1 MPAAATGDGWRAGV
15 VAMLPVLLGI
25 VPFGMVAGVAGVE
38 NGATVAQSIAFGFLS
53 YSAAA
58 QIAAFDLLGRGAPL
72 LVVIGTATVIN
83 LRFAMYS
90 ASLARHIAGGRLAR
104 RVAGAYLLTDHA
116 YALTMSRSAQPP
128 PTRHLPSYYLGAAFV
143 MWAVQMTSM
152 VAGALLGTGAPEA
165 IPLAFA
171 VPLTF
176 LALLIPALRDRP
188 SVLAAIVA
196 AVVATAGQN
205 APANAGMLLGAL
217 AGVAAGT
224 AAALTGR
231 RRES

>member
-1 MPAAATGDGWRAGV
+1 MAAAAPGDGWRAGV

-25 VPFGMVAGVAGVE
+25 VPFGMVAGIAGVE

-72 LVVIGTATVIN
+72 IVVIGTAIVIN

-90 ASLARHIAGGRLAR
+90 ASLARHITGGRLVR
-104 RVAGAYLLTDHA
+104 RAADAYLLTDHA
-116 YALTMSRSAQPP
+116 YALTVSRATQPP
-128 PTRHLPSYYLGAAFV
+128 PPRYLRSYYFGAAVV
-143 MWAVQMTSM
+143 MWAAQMTA
-152 VAGALLGTGAPEA
+152 VVVGALFGTGAPEA

-176 LALLIPALRDRP
+176 LALLIPTLADRP
-188 SVLAAIVA
+188 SLLAALVAGIVA
-196 AVVATAGQN
+196 VAAQD

-224 AAALTGR
+224 TAAAAGR